1 MSDVLELYDE
11 TGSTFHYVDRFGFK
25 QVSFE
30 QPGQQ
35 MAHTQT
41 MQL

>member
-11 TGSTFHYVDRFGFK
+11 DGSTFHYVDRFGFQK
-25 QVSFE
+25 VDFSPE
-30 QPGQQ
+30 AQQ
-35 MAHTQT
+35 MGPA